1 MNSLWKFFTSLRLT
15 IALLLLAILLV
26 FFGTLA
32 QVHEGLWNALER
44 WFRSLVVLR
53 KAGDAWWVPPIFP
66 GGYLIG
72 TLLLLNLIAAH
83 IKRFQWNS
91 KKIGINLT
99 HFGIIIML
107 VGGLSTDVLQKE
119 SHLNLREGETKNYS
133 EAHRSNELVFATDA
147 EAGQE
152 QIVAIPE
159 AKIALK
165 QEITNEK
172 LPFTVRVKEYG
183 MNSEITSQSAVLD
196 AAGKLTTAFATVDA
210 QFATVDGLVPQAE
223 RAQESEGR
231 IEVWR
236 TALKAIGETDV
247 KDIIAAAKRVA
258 AQPEREAKLREQLK
272 MGFKGQMLKMFSRQ
286 AGPMQDP
293 EQATAMHYAAN
304 RLANGEQVTAESLKP
319 LGDQG
324 SARSAVVIPLPE
336 AKDMERRNMPYAVV
350 ELVKGGQVLGTWLL
364 SPVLTSQNVEVD
376 GKPYRMAFRFERFYY
391 PFSVTLLKT
400 THEIYRGTAT
410 AANPQGIPKNFQSR
424 VRIDNPKTG
433 ESREVDIYMNHPL
446 RYAGLAFFQYQMGR
460 DERSEVGTSTLQ
472 VVRNPSWLAPYI
484 GCIIVG
490 IGMTWQFLFHLLRFN
505 TKRRTPEPAPRSS
518 SRKTRKTRK
527 GRSAAALR

>member
-15 IALLLLAILLV
+15 ITLLLLAIVLIFL
-26 FFGTLA
+26 GTLA
-32 QVHEGLWNALER
+32 QVQEGLWNALER
-44 WFRSLVVLR
+44 WFNSFVVVR
-53 KAGDAWWVPPIFP
+53 AAGDEWWVPPVFP

-72 TLLLLNLIAAH
+72 ILLLLNLIAAH

-99 HFGIIIML
+99 HLGIIIML
-107 VGGLSTDVLQKE
+107 VGGLASSELQEE
-119 SHLNLREGETKNYS
+119 SHLSFREGETKSYS
-133 EAHRSNELVFATDA
+133 EAHRSNELAITTDVGP
-147 EAGQE
+147 GQE
-152 QIVAIPE
+152 EVVSIPE
-159 AKIALK
+159 SKVARK
-165 QEITNEK
+165 QEISHEK

-183 MNSEITSQSAVLD
+183 INSEITSQSAVLD
-196 AAGKLTTAFATVDA
+196 AAGKLTTAFATVDT
-210 QFATVDGLVPQAE
+210 QFATADGLVPQAE

-236 TALKAIGETDV
+236 TALKAIGEADA
-247 KDIIAAAKRVA
+247 KDIVAAAKRVA
-258 AQPEREAKLREQLK
+258 AQPEREAKLREHLK
-272 MGFKGQMLKMFSRQ
+272 MGFKGQMLKMFSQQ

-293 EQATAMHYAAN
+293 EQAAAMHYAAN
-304 RLANGEQVTAESLKP
+304 RLAHGEQVTAESLKP

-324 SARSAVVIPLPE
+324 SARSAVVVPLPE

-350 ELVKGGQVLGTWLL
+350 ELVKGGQAMGTWLL
-364 SPVLTSQNVEVD
+364 SPVLAAQSVEVD
-376 GKPYRMAFRFERFYY
+376 GKPYRLALRFERHYY

-410 AANPQGIPKNFQSR
+410 ASNPQGIPKNFQSR

-446 RYAGLAFFQYQMGR
+446 RYAGLAYFQYQMGR
-460 DERSEVGTSTLQ
+460 DERSATGTSTLQ

-484 GCIIVG
+484 GCIVVSF
-490 IGMTWQFLFHLLRFN
+490 GMTWQFIFHLMRFN
-505 TKRRTPEPAPRSS
+505 TKRRAPEPAPRSAS
-518 SRKTRKTRK
+518 RKTRK
-527 GRSAAALR
+527 GRSVATASR